1 MNDCFSKL
9 GTVKLSD
16 FWRGLIVAVLMAV
29 LTVIYET
36 IQKGS
41 LDISWNPVILAAIGA
56 GVSYL
61 LKNLGTGQGGKL
73 LSNEPTKPIGG

>member
-29 LTVIYET
+29 LTVIYEAV
-36 IQKGS
+36 QKGS
-41 LDISWNPVILAAIGA
+41 LNISLNPVILAAIGA

-61 LKNLGTGQGGKL
+61 LKNLSTGQGGKL